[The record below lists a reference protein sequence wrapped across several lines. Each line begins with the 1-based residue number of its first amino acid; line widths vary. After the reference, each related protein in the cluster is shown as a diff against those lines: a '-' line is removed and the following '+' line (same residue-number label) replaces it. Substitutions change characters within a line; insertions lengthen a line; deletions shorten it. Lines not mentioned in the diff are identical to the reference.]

1 MQWCVDDAWGY
12 GVEADAFFCV
22 LDRET
27 PGHGIQAPFHN
38 HRDRGIFASNWL
50 IRKRCCDAHNVP

>member
-27 PGHGIQAPFHN
+27 PGHGIQAPLFIIIETEAFSPAI
-38 HRDRGIFASNWL
+38 G
-50 IRKRCCDAHNVP
+50 